1 MSYNMK
7 SQDIRSKEIVDIVS
21 LVKDTKKALLD
32 HSIKVTQGSEKN
44 LTKKKLLRKDLARMQ
59 TILREKYLLKSLE
72 ENKNE

>member
-1 MSYNMK
+1 MK